1 MQQEDIKDTTTEETS
16 ANEQE
21 VREEAAAEETVAEEQ
36 AEAKE
41 EAVVDE
47 KDEKITEL
55 NNRLMRLQADFDNF
69 RRRTQGEKEQLSGF
83 VTAGV
88 VGKFLKVLDNF
99 ERAEASAEKTADLE
113 SLLTGMKQI
122 RRQFEEVFKELGVE
136 EIVAQDAKFDPNLHE
151 AVMRGQ
157 NSDMEDETIDMVF
170 EKGYKLHDRVI
181 RHSKVRVISNE

>member
-157 NSDMEDETIDMVF
+157 NPEMEDETIDMVF

>member
-41 EAVVDE
+41 EAVVD
-47 KDEKITEL
+47 KKNEKITEL

-157 NSDMEDETIDMVF
+157 NPDMEDETIDMVF